1 MAYIKKY
8 NKLEIVQRLLKKRF
22 FSAYMHSKQKNSYP
36 ENQYEG
42 QRLSINIKF
51 YNNFIL
57 LALQLSA
64 YLSTAIGITTTEN
77 EKLGFSR

>member
-8 NKLEIVQRLLKKRF
+8 NKLEIVQRLFKKIF
-22 FSAYMHSKQKNSYP
+22 FSAYMHSKQKHSYP

-57 LALQLSA
+57 ALQLNA